1 MVKFWGRGFQGGSK
15 EGSKGSGEVEEA
27 ALLLVFWKYALY
39 RVHGG
44 LRI

>member
-1 MVKFWGRGFQGGSK
+1 MSEGSFVAQGGF
-15 EGSKGSGEVEEA
+15 EEA